1 MKLRYLFAALVA
13 LASTYALADDAED
26 CVKASDDTRI
36 AACTR
41 VIDSGRWQG
50 ANLSWAYLNRGI
62 AKKQKGELDGAIADY
77 NRAIE
82 LDPRVVIG
90 YNNRGTAKSAKG
102 DLDGA
107 IADYNRATE
116 LDPRHVNAYNN
127 RGNAKSAKGEFDA
140 AMADYNRAI
149 ELDPRFVIGYLNR
162 GNAKTQKGDLD
173 WASADYSSALEL
185 DPRDADSYRA
195 RGNTRDYKGEFALAT
210 ADMVRSQELKADAY
224 TALLLYLLRARSG
237 SDGKN
242 EFVTNTTKLDTSKW
256 PAPVIALYLGRGTPA
271 AVLSGAENPDPK
283 TRREQVCEAKFFVGQ
298 WQLLQGD
305 RANALTSLR
314 AARDQCPK
322 TSDQYNGAVY
332 ELKRLGAQ

>member
-107 IADYNRATE
+107 IADYNRA
-116 LDPRHVNAYNN
+116 
-127 RGNAKSAKGEFDA
+127 
-140 AMADYNRAI
+140 I

-185 DPRDADSYRA
+185 DPRDADSYR
-195 RGNTRDYKGEFALAT
+195 
-210 ADMVRSQELKADAY
+210 
-224 TALLLYLLRARSG
+224 
-237 SDGKN
+237 
-242 EFVTNTTKLDTSKW
+242 
-256 PAPVIALYLGRGTPA
+256 
-271 AVLSGAENPDPK
+271 
-283 TRREQVCEAKFFVGQ
+283 
-298 WQLLQGD
+298 
-305 RANALTSLR
+305 
-314 AARDQCPK
+314 
-322 TSDQYNGAVY
+322 
-332 ELKRLGAQ
+332 